1 MKTAAANKATRRR
14 RLNLRATD
22 RQARLIRTGAATRG
36 VSVTDFILESA
47 CLQAEQALADQR
59 EFVVTPR
66 QWQEFVAALDRPARA
81 NPNLAALFSNP
92 RDGTRPGEP

>member
-1 MKTAAANKATRRR
+1 MKTAAANKAIRKR
-14 RLNLRATD
+14 RLNLRAAE

-66 QWQEFVAALDRPARA
+66 QWQEFVAALDRPPRV
-81 NPNLAALFSNP
+81 NPKLAALFSNL
-92 RDGTRPGEP
+92 RGGTRPGEP

>member
-1 MKTAAANKATRRR
+1 MKTATANKATRGH
-14 RLNLRATD
+14 RLNLRATE

-66 QWQEFVAALDRPARA
+66 QWQELVAALDRPARA
-81 NPNLAALFSNP
+81 NPNLTALFSNP
-92 RDGTRPGEP
+92 RGDRRPGEP